1 MLVMRSRGRDSRH
14 QYGQTRVHSARLSGG
29 DNASIARRLWEL
41 EALIAAGCDLTE
53 ALTVI
58 SARRNSSV
66 GEGVR
71 PAIAEMHRAN
81 LS

>member
-1 MLVMRSRGRDSRH
+1 MLVMRSRDRDSRH
-14 QYGQTRVHSARLSGG
+14 QYGQCRVHSALLSGG
-29 DNASIARRLWEL
+29 ENANIARRLWEL

-58 SARRNSSV
+58 SARWNSSV

-71 PAIAEMHRAN
+71 PAIPEMHRPN